1 MPKKT
6 KYPGLRSHSW
16 RTKGGEVRTAY
27 YYDRRGTGEPDTP
40 LGTDYAEAL
49 KKWHEIHFDQP
60 REAGRLAEAFRRWES
75 EALPLYASATTRR
88 DYALCLT
95 QLRPLFESARWEDVT
110 FPALKAY
117 LRNRSAKTRANRELA
132 VLSIIW
138 RWAQGE
144 GITSVPW
151 PAAGMERSRW
161 KNPEQAREIE
171 VTPELFAAIY
181 EHADQVL
188 RDAMDISSATGLRVT
203 DTRTVV
209 MPSDGILRGRASKTG
224 KAFAI
229 EVATSPTLAPLLER
243 RQSYRASHI
252 LLLSTPT
259 GRMVS
264 YLMLRDRWN
273 AARDAAGKDEKYRG
287 IKEALKRL
295 ILRDMRKLAA
305 NEAESLEAAA
315 ELLQHDD
322 KRLTDKH
329 YRSTVKVVKAV
340 R

>member
-1 MPKKT
+1 MPKKS

-40 LGTDYAEAL
+40 LGIDYAEAL
-49 KKWHEIHFDQP
+49 KRWHEIRYERP
-60 REAGRLAEAFRRWES
+60 REAGRVIEAIKRWEA
-75 EALPLYASATTRR
+75 EALPLYKSETTRR
-88 DYALCLT
+88 DYSLCLT
-95 QLRPLFESARWEDVT
+95 QLRPVFGAARWEDVT
-110 FPALKAY
+110 FPLLKAY
-117 LRNRSAKTRANRELA
+117 LKKRTAKTRANRELA
-132 VLSIIW
+132 VLSVIW

-144 GITSVPW
+144 GLTAVPW

-161 KNPEQAREIE
+161 KNAEQAREIE
-171 VTPELFAAIY
+171 VTPALFAAVY

-209 MPSDGILRGRASKTG
+209 IPSDGILRGRASKTA

-229 EVATSPTLAPLLER
+229 DIASSPTLAPLLKR
-243 RQSYRASHI
+243 RQSYRAAHI

-273 AARDAAGKDEKYRG
+273 LAREAAAKDPKNKAIAAD
-287 IKEALKRL
+287 LQRL

-305 NEAESLEAAA
+305 NEAQTLEAAA

-322 KRLTDKH
+322 KRLTGKH
-329 YRSTVKVVKAV
+329 YRQSVKVLKAV